1 MSPIAIP
8 THVQA
13 TPASHGN
20 GNGNGNGQEQDGLPH
35 VHPTAARSLPG
46 GLIRVDDVQSTRYDE
61 ARGEIR
67 SVFTDRGSDVKS
79 EWMLGLWGFEKGA
92 SC

>member
-13 TPASHGN
+13 TPASH

-79 EWMLGLWGFEKGA
+79 EWTCGVREGA

>member
-13 TPASHGN
+13 AS
-20 GNGNGNGQEQDGLPH
+20 NGNGQEQDGLPH

-79 EWMLGLWGFEKGA
+79 EWRCAGRLFEGVPY
-92 SC
+92 